1 MLGQEAVSTR
11 PGLQLRDAIGVVR
24 ALLFLTVSRGK
35 EACLH
40 LLLSYT
46 KGALWRM
53 RKGGGASSLRASVPG
68 WHGAAWVRH
77 LFLSF
82 IPWGPGC
89 LGEEAQ
95 GLLAVFCL
103 LFVLHLSNHSP
114 QTKQKESLRQGIT
127 SKFLST
133 YLFYGSG
140 HLTQCVGSEDNLLK
154 SVVSLHHVSSRDRS
168 QVFTLGD
175 KPLSPVS
182 HLTGPNNH
190 L

>member
-53 RKGGGASSLRASVPG
+53 REGGGASSLRASVPG
-68 WHGAAWVRH
+68 WHGAARVRH

-103 LFVLHLSNHSP
+103 LFVLHLSNHGP

-133 YLFYGSG
+133 YFGVLEIEFRVLYIQPHPQLPSFTMKILISVLFLYIA
-140 HLTQCVGSEDNLLK
+140 
-154 SVVSLHHVSSRDRS
+154 
-168 QVFTLGD
+168 
-175 KPLSPVS
+175 
-182 HLTGPNNH
+182 
-190 L
+190 